1 MTIRR
6 RNRPNPL
13 MIHMKDR
20 RQLTDEQMK
29 LEQQRIRHLA
39 SKQAKLYMDSP
50 DMREKIQAVIEKL
63 NRNSHG

>member
-1 MTIRR
+1 
-6 RNRPNPL
+6 

-29 LEQQRIRHLA
+29 SEQQRIRHLA